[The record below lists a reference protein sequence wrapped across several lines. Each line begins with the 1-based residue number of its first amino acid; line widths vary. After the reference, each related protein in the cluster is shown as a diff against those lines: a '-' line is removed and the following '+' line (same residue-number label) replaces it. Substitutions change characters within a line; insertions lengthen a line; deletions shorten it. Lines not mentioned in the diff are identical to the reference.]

1 MDRDGKFSELNPNYN
16 NLLHP
21 LTSPFF
27 PVISEANDQI
37 RSLDGPPKWN
47 PKKIQA
53 KGKGESLNVPYQKC
67 VA

>member
-1 MDRDGKFSELNPNYN
+1 MLLLQGDFSLHRYLKVLMDRDGKFSELNPNYN

-37 RSLDGPPKWN
+37 RSLDGPPK
-47 PKKIQA
+47 
-53 KGKGESLNVPYQKC
+53 
-67 VA
+67 